1 MIAAMSSHSCFTQ
14 DPIAS
19 SEVYEL
25 EIKHRIP
32 QNREVPG
39 TQVGKCDRSRTRCSF
54 MLISALPTA
63 RTEAHCKKICTR
75 LDLIGYYQKGVFQ
88 WAVPMT

>member
-63 RTEAHCKKICTR
+63 RTKAHCKKFAQGLISLAPTR
-75 LDLIGYYQKGVFQ
+75 KGFFNGLYL
-88 WAVPMT
+88 